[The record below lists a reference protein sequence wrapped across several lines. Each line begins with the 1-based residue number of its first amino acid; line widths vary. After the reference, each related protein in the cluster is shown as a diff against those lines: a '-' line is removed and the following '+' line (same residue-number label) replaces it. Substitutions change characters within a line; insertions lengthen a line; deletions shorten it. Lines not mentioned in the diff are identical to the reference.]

1 MGDLGTE
8 AMVPCGFGCSRL
20 GVRGSPLRRKNPPIT
35 CLGRARVGNQWV
47 YRFSLLTLLFSGA
60 MQTL

>member
-8 AMVPCGFGCSRL
+8 AMVPCGFGRSRL
-20 GVRGSPLRRKNPPIT
+20 GVRGSPPRKNPPIT

-60 MQTL
+60 MHTL